1 MGSDKQRN
9 HGHGGRGCKLCLPS
23 RMQQVQRSLHL
34 KGRLRSRGV
43 DELICVGFVLF
54 CFA

>member
-1 MGSDKQRN
+1 MEDVAANSACPAGCSKCRSPCTWK
-9 HGHGGRGCKLCLPS
+9 GGTGAVES
-23 RMQQVQRSLHL
+23 
-34 KGRLRSRGV
+34 